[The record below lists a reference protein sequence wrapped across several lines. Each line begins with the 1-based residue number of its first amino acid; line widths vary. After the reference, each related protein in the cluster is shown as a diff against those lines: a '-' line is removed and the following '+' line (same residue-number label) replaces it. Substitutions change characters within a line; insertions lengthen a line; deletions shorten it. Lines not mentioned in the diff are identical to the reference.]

1 MDPQAYIDLHR
12 LEGDHWWYQGTRT
25 VYQML
30 LDYHVPPPR
39 RSHSHAPLSRGPVL
53 DLGCGT
59 GSNLELLSRQGR
71 VVGLDLWHPALRTC
85 PADTTALVQG
95 TGEAL
100 PFADDSFGLVTVLGV
115 LEHIVD
121 DVMVLREARRVCR
134 PEGSILVL
142 TSAFMLL
149 WSEHDRANRHVRRY
163 TIREFRHKVA
173 AAGLHVRYVS
183 YQNFFLFPLAAMV
196 RLAQRLR
203 PSVKDPRIDIF
214 PMPPRVN
221 AWLTRLLT
229 WEGRLMR
236 RMSFPFGVS
245 IVAVLTR

>member
-1 MDPQAYIDLHR
+1 MDPQAYIDLHC
-12 LEGDHWWYQGTRT
+12 LERDHWWYQGTRT

-30 LDYHVPPPR
+30 LDHHVPHPHS
-39 RSHSHAPLSRGPVL
+39 SHPRGPVL

-59 GSNLELLSRQGR
+59 GSNLELLSHQGR
-71 VVGLDLWHPALRTC
+71 VVGLDVWHPALQIC
-85 PADTTALVQG
+85 PVDTTALVQG

-100 PFADDSFGLVTVLGV
+100 PFADDSFRLVTVLGV
-115 LEHIVD
+115 LEHIAD
-121 DVMVLREARRVCR
+121 DVTTLQEARRVCH

-163 TIREFRHKVA
+163 TIREFKQKVA

-183 YQNFFLFPLAAMV
+183 YQNFFLFPLAALV

-203 PSVKDPRIDIF
+203 PSVDEPRIDIF
-214 PMPPRVN
+214 PMPPRAN
-221 AWLTRLLT
+221 AWLARLLT

-236 RMSFPFGVS
+236 WVSFPCGVS
-245 IVAVLTR
+245 IVAVLEY

>member
-12 LEGDHWWYQGTRT
+12 LEGDHWWYRGTRT
-25 VYQML
+25 VYQKL
-30 LDYHVPPPR
+30 LEDHVPQP
-39 RSHSHAPLSRGPVL
+39 RGPVL

-59 GSNLELLSRQGR
+59 GSNLEWLARRGR
-71 VVGLDLWHPALRTC
+71 VIGLDLWHPALRTC
-85 PADTTALVQG
+85 PVDTAALVQG

-100 PFADDSFGLVTVLGV
+100 PFADGSFGLVTVLGV

-121 DVMVLREARRVCR
+121 DVTVLHEARRVCQ

-163 TIREFRHKVA
+163 TLRDFTHKVA

-183 YQNFFLFPLAAMV
+183 YQNFFLFPLALSV
-196 RLAQRLR
+196 RLAQRLH
-203 PSVKDPRIDIF
+203 PSEQGPRIDIF

-221 AWLTRLLT
+221 VWLTRLLT

-236 RMSFPFGVS
+236 RISFPFGVS
-245 IVAVLTR
+245 IVAVLAR